1 MNSSVTTGLDS
12 PNSAPAAPAGDTR
25 LALVSLSLSMLI
37 AAVGTG
43 IVNVA
48 LPTLT
53 EAFGATFDTAQWIV
67 LAYLLSMTACMA
79 AVGRLGDMM
88 DRRRLLMGGIVL
100 YMLASALCAIAPSIE
115 WLLAARAAQGL
126 GAAIMMSMTMA
137 LVGAAV
143 PKARAGAAMG
153 LLATMSAAGTT
164 LGPTLGGFMVSAFG
178 WPSIFLVN
186 LPLGIAALALIA
198 RSVPAEAPANRFDPR
213 QFDTVG
219 TLLLAA
225 VLVAYALAMTGAGG
239 SALVNAAL
247 VGAAM
252 AGGLIFTRF
261 ERKAAHPLI
270 RPGLF
275 RNPVL
280 SAGLVMNCLV
290 SAIMMASLVVGPFHL
305 AHGLGLD
312 TASVGIVMS
321 AGPLMVAL
329 AGVPAGRV
337 ADRFG
342 VSRSQIGG
350 LSLMTAGALALAMA
364 PASLGVPGYIGP
376 LMAVTL
382 GYAFFHTAN
391 NTIVMQDAAADQRG
405 MTSAL
410 LNLSRSLGFITGA
423 AVLGSVFAA
432 GGLQTTFLVATFF
445 AALATVVAVR
455 KPA

>member
-53 EAFGATFDTAQWIV
+53 ATFGATFDTAQWIV

-137 LVGAAV
+137 LVGAAA

-178 WPSIFLVN
+178 WPSIFLIN
-186 LPLGIAALALIA
+186 IPLGLGALVLIG
-198 RSVPAEAPANRFDPR
+198 RSVATGTHTPRFDPR
-213 QFDTVG
+213 QFDMVG
-219 TLLLAA
+219 TALLAA
-225 VLVAYALAMTGAGG
+225 TLAAYALAMTGAGG
-239 SALVNAAL
+239 SVFINAAL
-247 VGAAM
+247 VGVAV
-252 AGGLIFTRF
+252 AGGLIFVRF
-261 ERKAAHPLI
+261 EKKANHPLI
-270 RPGLF
+270 VPGLF

-280 SAGLVMNCLV
+280 NAGLAMNCLV
-290 SAIMMASLVVGPFHL
+290 SAIMMASLVVGPFYL
-305 AHGLGLD
+305 VHGLGLD
-312 TASVGIVMS
+312 TASVGLVMS
-321 AGPLMVAL
+321 IGPLMVAL
-329 AGVPAGRV
+329 AGVPAGRA
-337 ADRFG
+337 ADRLG
-342 VSRSQIGG
+342 TRRSQIGG
-350 LSLMTAGALALAMA
+350 LTLMTFGALALAVA
-364 PASLGVPGYIGP
+364 PASLGVPGYVGP
-376 LMAVTL
+376 LIAVTL

-391 NTIVMQDAAADQRG
+391 NTMVIQDAAADRRS

-423 AVLGSVFAA
+423 AVLGTVFAA
-432 GGLQTTFLVATFF
+432 SGMQATFLL
-445 AALATVVAVR
+445 AALFAVLAAIIAVR
-455 KPA
+455 RSA